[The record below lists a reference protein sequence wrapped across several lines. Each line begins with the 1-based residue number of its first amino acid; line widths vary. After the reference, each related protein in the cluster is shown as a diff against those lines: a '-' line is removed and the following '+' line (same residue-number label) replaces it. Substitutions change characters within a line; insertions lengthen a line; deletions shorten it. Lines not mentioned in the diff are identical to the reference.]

1 MYAKV
6 TGRKLFSFANAWYLP
21 FSHKLEDTFCTTEVH
36 FLTDNFV
43 GHAIEHT
50 QHIRH
55 INLYWP
61 MKGKNVTTK
70 FI

>member
-6 TGRKLFSFANAWYLP
+6 TGRKLFSFAKAWYLP

-43 GHAIEHT
+43 GHAIEH
-50 QHIRH
+50 IRS
-55 INLYWP
+55 ILD
-61 MKGKNVTTK
+61 
-70 FI
+70 I